1 MSTKMIKSM
10 MSNTLTLALALV
22 IFMMSFAPSI
32 AYAAA
37 DHSPYGFT
45 YDDSASGKT
54 EYIYYNYST
63 KEDSFIQ
70 SREFYSKATS
80 VYTFDGVFVSN
91 TLASGSLCN
100 GFGLLGAFYIIT
112 PETAVKIVTLNNEVY
127 TIVESGA
134 IKFLYNSNDLAISV
148 VTTSGTYDLSTLKK
162 ISDTDDGT
170 SLNPIKKSAN
180 RVEMYTNSAGELT
193 YDAYKNGIL
202 KTQLVV
208 SKNGKKVL
216 NVTSD
221 VILTDYLKGAK
232 FVGFDRS
239 YNVYLYETDTLYRF
253 INGQWYSAEKIS
265 LSGTYKTFR
274 PDDDGF
280 IESIIIKES
289 DGTEKT
295 LGIKQLTASGKWRA
309 KKTYAVEKS
318 NYVTLYVKGSSK
330 SNTLMKTSGNLQFN
344 GNVIALKI
352 SKYGFTKSK
361 KIFYVKNGTAYTAS
375 LSDPYNAKKLCSN
388 VKSVK
393 KNKLGLI
400 CKVILKN
407 GKSKTVR

>member
-1 MSTKMIKSM
+1 MLFRS
-10 MSNTLTLALALV
+10 
-22 IFMMSFAPSI
+22 
-32 AYAAA
+32 
-37 DHSPYGFT
+37 
-45 YDDSASGKT
+45 
-54 EYIYYNYST
+54 
-63 KEDSFIQ
+63 
-70 SREFYSKATS
+70 
-80 VYTFDGVFVSN
+80 
-91 TLASGSLCN
+91 
-100 GFGLLGAFYIIT
+100 
-112 PETAVKIVTLNNEVY
+112 
-127 TIVESGA
+127 
-134 IKFLYNSNDLAISV
+134 FLYNSNDLAISV

-309 KKTYAVEKS
+309 KKT
-318 NYVTLYVKGSSK
+318 
-330 SNTLMKTSGNLQFN
+330 
-344 GNVIALKI
+344 
-352 SKYGFTKSK
+352 
-361 KIFYVKNGTAYTAS
+361 
-375 LSDPYNAKKLCSN
+375 DR
-388 VKSVK
+388 KSV
-393 KNKLGLI
+393 
-400 CKVILKN
+400 V
-407 GKSKTVR
+407 